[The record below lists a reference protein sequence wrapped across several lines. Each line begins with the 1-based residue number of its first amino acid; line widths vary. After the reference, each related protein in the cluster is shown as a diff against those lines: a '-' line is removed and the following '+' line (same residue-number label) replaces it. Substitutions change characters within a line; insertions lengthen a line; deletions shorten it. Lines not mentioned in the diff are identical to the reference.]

1 MTTWKVPQLQPSLGE
16 REAEAV
22 AACVRSGWITEG
34 PRCAEFGERVKAMTG
49 VQYGVLA
56 PNGTLALYLALKA
69 CGVGPGWDVVV
80 PDLTFIASATAVIM
94 AGARPTF
101 VEVNEYGQMSR
112 DDAFGSRHHGRWVYM
127 PVHLYGAASNELPG
141 IARRAATHNGIDE
154 TPIIEDAC
162 QGLGVTFNG
171 KPCGSFGKAAAF
183 SFFADKTITT
193 GEGGFVG
200 TNDSDVYERLRYL
213 RNQGRLDRGSFIHP
227 RVGQNFRMTDVQA
240 AIGLVQLDRFEE
252 IVEKKRAI
260 YARYVTRLLGIV
272 PILAPPPGSTHI
284 PFRTVVFFAAGARLA
299 EQYLREHGVEPRSS
313 FYPLHKQPCL
323 AHLTPR
329 EHVPGCLGCE
339 GKLERPEPYK
349 DEWFPNTMW
358 FWEHA
363 LCLPVWPDMASAQVE
378 TVCDV
383 VAAFAKKTATP

>member
-22 AACVRSGWITEG
+22 KECVRSGWITEG
-34 PRCAEFGERVKAMTG
+34 PRCAEFVERVKTMTG

-69 CGVGPGWDVVV
+69 CGIGEGWDVVV

-101 VEVNEYGQMSR
+101 SEVNKYGQMSR
-112 DDAFGSRHHGRWVYM
+112 DDAFGSRHHGEWAYM

-141 IARRAATHNGIDE
+141 GMKYHTKS
-154 TPIIEDAC
+154 PIIEDAC
-162 QGLGVTFNG
+162 QGLGVTLNG
-171 KPCGSFGKAAAF
+171 RPCGSFGKAAAF

-200 TNDSDVYERLRYL
+200 TNDADVYEQLRYL

-227 RVGQNFRMTDVQA
+227 QVGQNFRMTDVQA

-252 IVEKKRAI
+252 IVARKRAI
-260 YARYVTRLLGIV
+260 YARYAERLSDV
-272 PILAPPPGSTHI
+272 VRILEPPPGSSHI
-284 PFRTVVFFAAGARLA
+284 PFRAVAFFDTSARQA

-313 FYPLHKQPCL
+313 FYPLHKQPCFS
-323 AHLTPR
+323 HLMPR
-329 EHVPGCLGCE
+329 VRVSGCPGCEEDSRLGP
-339 GKLERPEPYK
+339 LAPYK
-349 DEWFPNTMW
+349 DEWFPNTMQ

-363 LCLPVWPDMASAQVE
+363 LCLPVWPDMTAEQVE

-383 VAAFAKKTATP
+383 VTSFVKEVEA